1 MIWDSEE
8 ELREAISDNQRIID
22 SNDDKVEELCKEKGR
37 LECAR
42 NIVYNHYLTYLDEIY
57 YKDVFEEYHFGDKWK
72 GETFDEFDRAID
84 EIIKNSVYALKNDL
98 EACYLQMDEYK
109 EKTLPGTGREFCEIY
124 HLRLRAASAFFLRL
138 TLGFS

>member
-1 MIWDSEE
+1 VIWDSEE

-37 LECAR
+37 LECAG
-42 NIVYNHYLTYLDEIY
+42 NIVYNHYLTYSDEIY
-57 YKDVFEEYHFGDKWK
+57 YKDVFEEYHYGDKWK
-72 GETFDEFDRAID
+72 GETFDEFDRAIN

-109 EKTLPGTGREFCEIY
+109 EKTQEKINELNRDSSIRESRTDRYETE
-124 HLRLRAASAFFLRL
+124 LALKW
-138 TLGFS
+138 